1 MTSRDKQ
8 AQVPEPPKE
17 VLPTQP
23 HAVMQEAREEGI
35 IAEEDDEDI
44 KPVTLF
50 DEPEEA
56 EGKTASLNSE
66 DRALIR
72 IARATKSPKLRRR
85 LVKLVVVPND

>member
-1 MTSRDKQ
+1 M
-8 AQVPEPPKE
+8 
-17 VLPTQP
+17 QP
-23 HAVMQEAREEGI
+23 HSVMQEAREQGI
-35 IAEEDDEDI
+35 IAEEDDDDEDI